1 MKSQKTIPGFS
12 VRKDHQTALKIHY
25 MNRILTLVVPLVLLM
40 VIDIS
45 RQAQLL
51 VPFLLLVPVLDLR
64 NQIRI
69 WYNYI
74 KRLGMPNLRACWKM
88 WQLDAHRG
96 YDPRTNS
103 ISREERGHVFPVAA
117 GCLVIAGLLCLLW
130 TKTGFASFLF
140 PAVVLAV
147 MAMKGLVR
155 RARPPAVLFLAA
167 SGRESSSLQLRI
179 WKVVYPL
186 EVVSCL
192 SHEKTVG
199 GMFETALHFVSFR
212 VGDNSTWKEMVASL
226 IQLSPIV
233 VIDIRSATE
242 SVQFEIN
249 LALERLVPDQVFFVG
264 TKPDQERIPPSRC
277 FTETGLIESLRA
289 KLNKEVERQLVRD
302 KTGINVYRDKRNG
315 YFMFVPPAGWRVYEY
330 PDPRTKVAFSHPVE
344 HEIFLRFIVREA
356 PGENYHAMIQADKE
370 RARQVE
376 AMGVLCK
383 IEESEFLGMKC
394 SEIMAEYPKG
404 SGISKLRTFLT
415 SGLLFNIQYSAP
427 TRAMFDEYADQVMRS
442 LGTIQILEV
451 NKGTQKKAIEQH
463 IANRVRLA
471 ELYADFINRNEAR
484 QILLDEM
491 NRFPDNQLIQD
502 TMEDLRRF
510 DKE

>member
-1 MKSQKTIPGFS
+1 MKSPKTIPGFS
-12 VRKDHQTALKIHY
+12 VRKDHQTALKILY
-25 MNRILTLVVPLVLLM
+25 TNRILTLVVPLVSLM

-74 KRLGMPNLRACWKM
+74 KRLGMPTLRACWKM
-88 WQLDAHRG
+88 WQLDARRG
-96 YDPRTNS
+96 YDPRTSS
-103 ISREERGHVFPVAA
+103 IRREERGHVFPVAA
-117 GCLVIAGLLCLLW
+117 GFLVIAGLLCLLW
-130 TKTGFASFLF
+130 TKTGFASFLY

-147 MAMKGLVR
+147 TAVKGLVR

-167 SGRESSSLQLRI
+167 SGRESGSLQLRI

-186 EVVSCL
+186 EVISCL
-192 SHEKTVG
+192 SHEKTMG
-199 GMFETALHFVSFR
+199 RMFEEVLHFVSFR

-226 IQLSPIV
+226 IRLSPIV
-233 VIDIRSATE
+233 VIDIRNATE

-249 LALERLVPDQVFFVG
+249 LALKTLAPNQVFFVG
-264 TKPDQERIPPSRC
+264 TKPDQEHIPPSRC

-289 KLNKEVERQLVRD
+289 KLNKDVERQLVRD
-302 KTGINVYRDKRNG
+302 KSGSNVYRDKRNG

-330 PDPRTKVAFSHPVE
+330 SDPRTKVAFSHPVE

-356 PGENYHAMIQADKE
+356 PGENYHAMICADKE
-370 RARQVE
+370 RARQLE
-376 AMGVLCK
+376 AMGFLCK
-383 IEESEFLGMKC
+383 IEESEFLGVKC
-394 SEIMAEYPKG
+394 SEILAEYPKG
-404 SGISKLRTFLT
+404 SGISKLRTFLACR
-415 SGLLFNIQYSAP
+415 LHFNIQYSAP
-427 TRAMFDEYADQVMRS
+427 TRALFDEYADQVMRS
-442 LGTIQILEV
+442 LSTIQILKVHESP
-451 NKGTQKKAIEQH
+451 QKKAREQH

-471 ELYADFINRNEAR
+471 ELYADFISRDQAR
-484 QILLDEM
+484 QILSDAM
-491 NRFPDNQLIQD
+491 NKFPDEKLIQD
-502 TMEDLRRF
+502 TMEELRRF